1 MGRMFEALKKA
12 DKQKKISPGAAGMF
26 EPRPVLRRKA
36 PEALGLP
43 DRSREEYNQL
53 RQSIIS
59 LTPDLKSRSILFVS
73 SAAGEG
79 NPQVFADFGLALAG
93 LGERVVLV
101 DTDLRNP
108 VLHEL
113 FGVEK
118 SPGISELLSNKY
130 RLNQVMHDVERYD
143 LRVITGGGS
152 VSNPFPLL
160 DLPTLSGLIDEMKA
174 DAEWIL
180 FNSPPVSACNDA
192 ITLSNKVDGVV
203 LVVQAERTR
212 WEVAQSAKERLQG
225 GNANVLGVVLNDRRM
240 HIPGWIYRRL

>member
-1 MGRMFEALKKA
+1 MGRMFDVLKKA
-12 DKQKKISPGAAGMF
+12 EKEDRISPEAAGMF

-36 PEALGLP
+36 TEAPGISN
-43 DRSREEYNQL
+43 RSREEYNQL

-93 LGERVVLV
+93 LGERVVLL

-113 FGVEK
+113 FGLEK
-118 SPGISELLSNKY
+118 SPGISELLSNKH
-130 RLNQVMHDVERYD
+130 RLNEVMHTVDRQD
-143 LRVITGGGS
+143 LLVITSGGS

-180 FNSPPVSACNDA
+180 FNSPPVSTCNDA

-203 LVVQAERTR
+203 LVVQAEKTR
-212 WEVAQSAKERLQG
+212 WEVAQSARERLQG
-225 GNANVLGVVLNDRRM
+225 GNANVLGVVLNNRRM